1 MPVKRLGT
9 AAPAAESLTLLATA
23 DVTSVASI
31 IVTNKGGTEL
41 SATIYVEPVESPG
54 SPDARAYVINNLT
67 VGVGQTFETF
77 RFALTV
83 GDKIFVLASNANAA
97 FSATALY
104 EQAGRSNI
112 TYTATAP
119 GFPDVGDIWISTVDD
134 SVNVYTGF
142 GFNTVSSI
150 APTGPTGPAGV
161 IGPNGPTGPTGPEG
175 AGIRVLGTYADLNGL
190 TTDNPTGNVGDG
202 YVVDDELYIWSD
214 LNQEWANVGP
224 FVGSTGALGPTGP
237 QGESITGPTGPTG
250 PLGPTGP
257 EGGPTGP
264 TGSTGP
270 TGPTGATGPQGD
282 TGPSGPEGAAST
294 VEGPTGP
301 IGATGP
307 QGDTG
312 PTGPTG
318 AAGEWDSPQLIDTE
332 ETTVT
337 LDITQAGKLIR
348 CTSGSAMSVIIP
360 SNAAEAFDIGQR
372 VDILQYG
379 DGQVTIAP
387 DTGVTLR
394 STPTNKLRA
403 QYSTATIIKIAE
415 NEWVLAGDV
424 ALS

>member
-1 MPVKRLGT
+1 MPVKRLGA
-9 AAPAAESLTLLATA
+9 AAPASESLTLLATA
-23 DVTSVASI
+23 DVTSVASV
-31 IVTNKGGTEL
+31 IVTNKGGTDL

-54 SPDARAYVINNLT
+54 SPDDRAYIINNLT

-83 GDKIFVLASNANAA
+83 GDKIFVIASNANAA

-112 TYTATAP
+112 TYTATPP

-150 APTGPTGPAGV
+150 APTGPTGPSGV
-161 IGPNGPTGPTGPEG
+161 IGPEGPTGPTGPEG

-190 TTDNPTGNVGDG
+190 VTDNPTGNVGDG
-202 YVVDDELYIWSD
+202 YVVGEDLYIWSD
-214 LNQEWANVGP
+214 LNEEWANVGP
-224 FVGSTGALGPTGP
+224 FVGPTGPTGA
-237 QGESITGPTGPTG
+237 QGETGESITGPTGPTG

-264 TGSTGP
+264 TGPTGDTGP
-270 TGPTGATGPQGD
+270 TGPTGPTGD

-301 IGATGP
+301 IGAPGP
-307 QGDTG
+307 QGETG

-318 AAGEWDSPQLIDTE
+318 AAGEWDSPQLI
-332 ETTVT
+332 ETAATTTT

-348 CTSGSAMSVIIP
+348 CTSGSSMSIIIP
-360 SNAAEAFDIGQR
+360 TNAAEAFDIGQR

-379 DGQVTIAP
+379 EGQVTITP
-387 DTGVTLR
+387 DSGVQLR